1 MNGVDPVITF
11 QIRKIKPSNQFKS
24 RNVPFVSMIFELKM
38 FKQLVLQY
46 LTLYTLT
53 LNLKINKDRL
63 MSWPT

>member
-11 QIRKIKPSNQFKS
+11 QIRKIKPSNQFIS

-46 LTLYTLT
+46 LTLYTL
-53 LNLKINKDRL
+53 NLELENH
-63 MSWPT
+63 